1 MLPVRKAKLKEA
13 MDRFR
18 IRVGTDRFSEV
29 KEDYSNLVAGMQWL
43 LLVGSECLN
52 AMGMLLQNLRTWW
65 PRSMDGR
72 MSGRA
77 SLHNIM
83 QQLVSY

>member
-1 MLPVRKAKLKEA
+1 

-52 AMGMLLQNLRTWW
+52 AMGMFAAE
-65 PRSMDGR
+65 SED
-72 MSGRA
+72 
-77 SLHNIM
+77 
-83 QQLVSY
+83 LVAKKYGWEDVWQGKPPQHHAAAGLILIDK